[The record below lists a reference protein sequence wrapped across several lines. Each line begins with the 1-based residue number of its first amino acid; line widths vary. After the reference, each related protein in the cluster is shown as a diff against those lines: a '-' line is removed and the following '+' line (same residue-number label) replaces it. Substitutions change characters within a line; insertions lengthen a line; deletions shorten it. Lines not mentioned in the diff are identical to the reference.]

1 MATSWNQ
8 SKRSRSWVA
17 PRSRVTSANVSR
29 PGLLF
34 GMSEPPSK
42 YWTFATSTESSL
54 HFWKPAWPTS
64 SISTM
69 NLNFLWKLRGL
80 PMTVMG

>member
-8 SKRSRSWVA
+8 SKRSRSCVA
-17 PRSRVTSANVSR
+17 PRSSVTSEKVRR

-42 YWTFATSTESSL
+42 YCTLATSTESSL
-54 HFWKPAWPTS
+54 AFWKPAWPTS
-64 SISTM
+64 SISTT